1 MILPSTKQATPSL
14 PATCSSVSYKS
25 AAYRSS
31 AVQGKLG
38 TSRIRGVPTMTNTP
52 KSTRNTTPRRRCP
65 DCGASLVKRSS
76 TSKHPLLSRTFLI
89 CRNPVCGAT
98 FLGIDEITHRLSPS
112 SQPNPDVILPYAP
125 SALRRAASA
134 DLEQDHQ
141 ADCPGQVER
150 GAA

>member
-1 MILPSTKQATPSL
+1 MTLSSPRQTMLSPLT
-14 PATCSSVSYKS
+14 TCGSARYKS

-38 TSRIRGVPTMTNTP
+38 TSKIQGVLTMTNTP
-52 KSTRNTTPRRRCP
+52 KSTRNATPRRRCP

-98 FLGIDEITHRLSPS
+98 FLGVDEITHRLSPS
-112 SQPNPDVILPYAP
+112 SQPNPAVSLPYAP
-125 SALRRAASA
+125 SALRRAALD
-134 DLEQDHQ
+134 DL
-141 ADCPGQVER
+141 GQSVDAACAGPLEG

>member
-1 MILPSTKQATPSL
+1 MTFPSPRQTILSPL
-14 PATCSSVSYKS
+14 ATCGSARYKS
-25 AAYRSS
+25 AAYRSP

-38 TSRIRGVPTMTNTP
+38 TSRIQGVPTMTNTP
-52 KSTRNTTPRRRCP
+52 KSTRNNTPRRRCP

-112 SQPNPDVILPYAP
+112 SQPNPDVTLPYAP
-125 SALRRAASA
+125 SALRRAALD
-134 DLEQDHQ
+134 DLEQD
-141 ADCPGQVER
+141 AEAARYGQVEG

>member
-1 MILPSTKQATPSL
+1 MTLSSTQQTMLSL
-14 PATCSSVSYKS
+14 LTTCASVRYKS

-38 TSRIRGVPTMTNTP
+38 TSKIQGVPTMTNTP
-52 KSTRNTTPRRRCP
+52 KSTRNATPRRRCP

-76 TSKHPLLSRTFLI
+76 TSKHPLLSRTFLT

-112 SQPNPDVILPYAP
+112 SQPNPDVTLPYAP

-134 DLEQDHQ
+134 DLEQDPE

>member
-1 MILPSTKQATPSL
+1 
-14 PATCSSVSYKS
+14 
-25 AAYRSS
+25 
-31 AVQGKLG
+31 
-38 TSRIRGVPTMTNTP
+38 MTNTP

-112 SQPNPDVILPYAP
+112 SQPNPAVTLPYAP
-125 SALRRAASA
+125 SALRRTALD
-134 DLEQDHQ
+134 DLGQ
-141 ADCPGQVER
+141 AVDVVCAGQVG

>member
-1 MILPSTKQATPSL
+1 MILAIPQQTTPAL
-14 PATCSSVSYKS
+14 PNTCSSVCYKS

-31 AVQGKLG
+31 VVQGKLG
-38 TSRIRGVPTMTNTP
+38 TSRNQGVPTMTNTP
-52 KSTRNTTPRRRCP
+52 KSNRNTTPRRRCP

-76 TSKHPLLSRTFLI
+76 TSKHLLLSRTFLI

-112 SQPNPDVILPYAP
+112 SQPNPDVTLPYAP
-125 SALRRAASA
+125 NALRRAASA
-134 DLEQDHQ
+134 DLEQDPGSN
-141 ADCPGQVER
+141 CPGQVER

>member
-1 MILPSTKQATPSL
+1 MILSSAKQATPSL
-14 PATCSSVSYKS
+14 RAICSSASYKP

-38 TSRIRGVPTMTNTP
+38 TSRNQGVPTMTNTP

-112 SQPNPDVILPYAP
+112 SQPNPDVTLPYAP

-134 DLEQDHQ
+134 DLEQGPE

>member
-1 MILPSTKQATPSL
+1 
-14 PATCSSVSYKS
+14 
-25 AAYRSS
+25 
-31 AVQGKLG
+31 
-38 TSRIRGVPTMTNTP
+38 MTNTP
-52 KSTRNTTPRRRCP
+52 KSTRNNTPRRQCP

-112 SQPNPDVILPYAP
+112 SQPNPDVTLPYAP
-125 SALRRAASA
+125 SALRRSALDDLDQDAEAAR
-134 DLEQDHQ
+134 
-141 ADCPGQVER
+141 PGQVEG

>member
-1 MILPSTKQATPSL
+1 MIRASSQPTI
-14 PATCSSVSYKS
+14 PALSNTCSGACYKS

-38 TSRIRGVPTMTNTP
+38 TSRIKGVPTMTNTS

-112 SQPNPDVILPYAP
+112 SQPNPAVTIPYAP
-125 SALRRAASA
+125 SALRRTALD
-134 DLEQDHQ
+134 DLGQ
-141 ADCPGQVER
+141 AVDVVCAGQVG

>member
-1 MILPSTKQATPSL
+1 MIRISSQPTIPDLTD
-14 PATCSSVSYKS
+14 TCTRACYKS

-38 TSRIRGVPTMTNTP
+38 TSRIQGVPTMTTPP
-52 KSTRNTTPRRRCP
+52 KSTRKTTPRRRCP

-76 TSKHPLLSRTFLI
+76 TSKHLLLSRTFLI

-112 SQPNPDVILPYAP
+112 SQPNPDITLPYAP
-125 SALRRAASA
+125 SALRRAAST
-134 DLEQDHQ
+134 DLEQDPE
-141 ADCPGQVER
+141 ANCPGQVER

>member
-1 MILPSTKQATPSL
+1 MTLSGAQQSPLSL
-14 PATCSSVSYKS
+14 LTTCGNACYKA

-38 TSRIRGVPTMTNTP
+38 TSRIQGVPTMTNTP

-112 SQPNPDVILPYAP
+112 SQPNLDVALPYAP
-125 SALRRAASA
+125 SALRRAALD
-134 DLEQDHQ
+134 DLEQDVE
-141 ADCPGQVER
+141 AARPGQVEG